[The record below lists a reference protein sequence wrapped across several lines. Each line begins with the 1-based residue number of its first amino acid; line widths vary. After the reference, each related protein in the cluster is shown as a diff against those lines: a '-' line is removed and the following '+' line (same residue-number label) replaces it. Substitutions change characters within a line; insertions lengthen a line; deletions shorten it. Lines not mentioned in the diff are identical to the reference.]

1 MNKKI
6 LPLFIFLISILLS
19 PFKSYAQ
26 TESVYIENFN
36 SDVIVNLDGTV
47 EITEVITYI
56 FNTGNTIEKHGM
68 FREIPLSYELDDGS
82 RQHIDI
88 HLLGVEYKTSGSD
101 LIFKQYTTTKD
112 SDTFNIKIGD
122 PNTVI
127 QGRWIYT
134 IKYRVNYLIQNYTN
148 LDKLYLNI
156 LGETWQD
163 PIYSVTATVTMPAKI
178 EESYCYTGEKGST
191 ESNCFIKNL
200 SDNKIEI
207 TSNKVFRKG
216 EFLTVTATV
225 APNTIAKLDTE
236 KENFNKNFSSTITQ
250 TPKVNNEFPINN
262 KFTALLIIVPFF
274 LIILSIIAIS
284 TKVRENP
291 SRSGIIKI
299 TKYLPNTIPQYNIPS
314 GWYILKISTF
324 MKYPTTGPIIT
335 AQIVQLCVYGYLKI
349 RREGNKIYLD
359 KTSKSIDTL
368 VKPLKNFYEGLMQ
381 NKQSIVI
388 NKGEKFRYSTR
399 QFDEE
404 KLIYSGILR
413 SNISI
418 ATSETYRELRSEDY
432 FKEEEGKSSV
442 FIVVVAIAIAL
453 MFISFLVASITNN
466 PVILFYIFSIISS
479 IIFIYII
486 FINFKTIKPDSGYT
500 TKGVEM
506 LKQIHGLHMYMK
518 TAEEQ
523 RIQFHNDP
531 QKYKGVFESLLPYAI
546 LFGMEKKWSKL
557 FNISTLTWYA
567 GDSMSDFGSISSS
580 ISSFASSNIVVYSS
594 SGRSSSGGSSS
605 SSSGSSG
612 GSSGGGGGGGGG
624 GSW

>member
-26 TESVYIENFN
+26 TEGVYIENFN

-56 FNTGNTIEKHGM
+56 FNTGNDIEKHGM
-68 FREIPLSYELDDGS
+68 FREIPLSYELDNGS
-82 RQHIDI
+82 RQYIDI
-88 HLLGVEYKTSGSD
+88 HLLGVEYKASGSD

-112 SDTFNIKIGD
+112 SDSFNIKIGD

-134 IKYRVNYLIQNYTN
+134 IKYRVNYLIQNYSN

-207 TSNKVFRKG
+207 TSNKLFRKG

-250 TPKVNNEFPINN
+250 TPGVHNESPINN
-262 KFTALLIIVPFF
+262 KFTALFTIALFF
-274 LIILSIIAIS
+274 LIILSMIINFTIVVKNYS
-284 TKVRENP
+284 L
-291 SRSGIIKI
+291 SGIIKI
-299 TKYLPNTIPQYNIPS
+299 TKYLPNTIPQYNIPD

-324 MKYPTTGPIIT
+324 MKSPITGPIIT

-349 RREGNKIYLD
+349 RREGNKIYID

-381 NKQSIVI
+381 NKQSIEI

-413 SNISI
+413 SNISV
-418 ATSETYRELRSEDY
+418 ATSEIYRELHSEDY
-432 FKEEEGKSSV
+432 FKKKERKPSM
-442 FIVVVAIAIAL
+442 FIIVGAIAIFT

-466 PVILFYIFSIISS
+466 PA
-479 IIFIYII
+479 IIFYVFPRI
-486 FINFKTIKPDSGYT
+486 FLIVLICAILVEFKTIKPDSRYT

-506 LKQIHGLHMYMK
+506 LRQIHGLHMYMK

-546 LFGMEKKWSKL
+546 LFGMEKKWCEL
-557 FNISTLTWYA
+557 FNISTLTWYS
-567 GDSMSDFGSISSS
+567 GDSMRDFGSISSS
-580 ISSFASSNIVVYSS
+580 ISSFASSNIAVHS
-594 SGRSSSGGSSS
+594 SGSRG